1 MKTAE
6 HIIETVDKLVRKYHT
21 RDPYELCQLL
31 GIKIHYYDL
40 QKKLKGFFYYQSRQK
55 NIVIDHNV
63 QRILVAHESRQNQS
77 RHQSTFLRL
86 SMLLHY
92 TFFSFA
98 AISLSMM
105 LSHFAYGVSSKK

>member
-55 NIVIDHNV
+55 EYRYRS
-63 QRILVAHESRQNQS
+63 QCERYPGTYFSR
-77 RHQSTFLRL
+77 T
-86 SMLLHY
+86 
-92 TFFSFA
+92 
-98 AISLSMM
+98 
-105 LSHFAYGVSSKK
+105 